1 MLKAK
6 YLIILYQTQ
15 LLVHFVEV
23 VLFGSHDDGS
33 LHISL
38 SNHKLVICL
47 FYFLMML
54 GSLQFLIGQLKLSFK
69 SLVKK
74 VCTYL

>member
-23 VLFGSHDDGS
+23 VLFGSHDDDVVAVVVVG
-33 LHISL
+33 
-38 SNHKLVICL
+38 V
-47 FYFLMML
+47 
-54 GSLQFLIGQLKLSFK
+54 SLQSVAIFGIQN
-69 SLVKK
+69 
-74 VCTYL
+74 